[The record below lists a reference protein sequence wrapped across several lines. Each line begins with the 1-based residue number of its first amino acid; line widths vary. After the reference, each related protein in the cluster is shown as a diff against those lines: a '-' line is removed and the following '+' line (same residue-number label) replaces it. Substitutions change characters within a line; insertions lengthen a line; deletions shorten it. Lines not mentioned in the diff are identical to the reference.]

1 MYQTIRKDSNY
12 LIHYNK
18 NHSKANGQFTS
29 GDGDGD
35 GITNDHAN
43 QRKSQSDRLRDA
55 TARAKKEK
63 KVGTGLLLGSVGS
76 WLTGAIG
83 ATAIDAGVDHP
94 VAYAAAIIGGVSAIG
109 LDVAGT
115 IVYDRANRKLKKE
128 ADKIINDHY
137 NAPIT
142 EAWDELNR

>member
-1 MYQTIRKDSNY
+1 MYKAVLTSDTY
-12 LIHYNK
+12 LVHYNK

-43 QRKSQSDRLRDA
+43 QRKSQSDRLREA

-76 WLTGAIG
+76 WLTGALG
-83 ATAIDAGVDHP
+83 AAAIDAGVDHP
-94 VAYAAAIIGGVSAIG
+94 LAYATAIVGGVSAIG

-115 IVYDRANRKLKKE
+115 IVNTRANAKLKKE

-137 NAPIT
+137 DAPIT

>member
-1 MYQTIRKDSNY
+1 MYKAVSMTTPY
-12 LIHYNK
+12 LMHYNK

-35 GITNDHAN
+35 GIANDHAN
-43 QRKSQSDRLRDA
+43 QSKSKSDRLRDA

-63 KVGTGLLLGSVGS
+63 KVGTGLLIGSLGS
-76 WLTGAIG
+76 WLTGAVG
-83 ATAIDAGVDHP
+83 AAAIDAGVDHP

-109 LDVAGT
+109 LDLAGS
-115 IVYDRANRKLKKE
+115 IVYDNANRKLKKE
-128 ADKIINDHY
+128 TDRIINEHY
-137 NAPIT
+137 DAPIT

>member
-1 MYQTIRKDSNY
+1 MYKAVLASDTY

-35 GITNDHAN
+35 GIANDHAN
-43 QRKSQSDRLRDA
+43 QAKSKSDRLREA

-63 KVGTGLLLGSVGS
+63 KVGTGLLIGSS
-76 WLTGAIG
+76 AAW
-83 ATAIDAGVDHP
+83 
-94 VAYAAAIIGGVSAIG
+94 VASVIAAAANEVDETPASFAVGVISAASAIG
-109 LDVAGT
+109 LDIAGT
-115 IVYDRANRKLKKE
+115 IIYDKANRKLKKE
-128 ADKIINDHY
+128 TDRIINEHY
-137 NAPIT
+137 DAPIT

>member
-1 MYQTIRKDSNY
+1 MYKAVLASDTY

-43 QRKSQSDRLRDA
+43 QRKSQSDRLREA

-76 WLTGAIG
+76 WLTGALG
-83 ATAIDAGVDHP
+83 AAAIDAGVDHP
-94 VAYAAAIIGGVSAIG
+94 LAYATAIVGGVSAIG

-115 IVYDRANRKLKKE
+115 IVNTRANAKLKKE

-137 NAPIT
+137 DAPIT